1 MSKIAIILIARFFLL
16 PFSCFLSFSC
26 LFAQPRVIINE
37 WSQGAQAGA
46 LCQTIQQGGGEWIE
60 LLVVGPGNV
69 NLQGYNVRVGSFK
82 LFEFNSNPL
91 WQAVAPGTLILVYN
105 GNGVLLGCKD
115 PNIPADDVNGND
127 CNYRLILSSSN
138 AQLTESAY
146 RRNWGTNASFTDF
159 NITQPN
165 SNRDNPTLYE
175 GDNLVHDW
183 DQADN
188 LILINTR
195 RPNAANE
202 AVAYI
207 GNNVA
212 GITANAN
219 WRLTRAS
226 DYVQDVTPGEPNG
239 GRNTNW
245 IESMRT
251 IIGAPSGQNASVCQ
265 NNRATINAVMG
276 NPPGS
281 QIQLFTQ
288 SAGGSPVAT
297 AVAPPY
303 RLVTPIVTQVS
314 TFYLEALDAATGCR
328 SPRTAVS
335 VNIIPLPGAPRAQAV
350 TACPGQRVKL
360 YAQMGSPAGTEIRM
374 YLSDT
379 ATTPFARQ
387 SSAVPGLGYEFT
399 TPPISTTTTFYLES
413 LDAVNNCA
421 SSRTPVVVN
430 MATVPGPPKAED
442 QERCGS
448 GILTFTIAM
457 GAPPGNRIRVFSQA
471 QGGTPL
477 LVLNRPPYTFTTP
490 PLDQTTT
497 FYLESIDTLAGCP
510 SMRLPI
516 TAVINPPPAAPTADT
531 ARRCG
536 RGKAQIEF
544 FAPAPDTGVLLFYDR
559 PAGGNLI
566 NRKSGGPNFLIET
579 PELSTSA
586 VFYGALV
593 SAATGCT
600 SARSPASVI
609 ILPLPGPP
617 QAAATPVCLG
627 ETTVFTLAFS
637 SPAGTH
643 IWVYDQEDANFPI
656 REFAA
661 PPFEFTVQEAS
672 LGKNYY
678 FEVYDS
684 LSGCPSQRIAVP
696 VPLKPIPSPPAI
708 GQVSRCGAGDIK
720 LNSSVV
726 DFGNVIRLYARPSG
740 GQPLIIDDEP
750 PFTFS
755 LSINTTSTFYLDV
768 LDTEGGCFSL
778 RVPATIIIH
787 PLPQITAPEEIA
799 RCGPGPLAFTLSAGG
814 ADRVRIFT
822 QATGAAPL
830 LSFETSPEKEN
841 TLTLPNI
848 TRSSLYFIEGEISA
862 TGCKNTREPLTV
874 LIYPVPAKAGSRSFT
889 RCGQGIISFFAPPT
903 DGVTTRVKLQT
914 DSQTVARADQDPWE
928 LKFSAATSG
937 IYFIINTDT
946 ATGCQSPADTVA
958 IRVLPLPNAPKAEP
972 IIRCGAGKVVFTV
985 LQTEPRGNELQLYT
999 VPSGGSPI
1007 ATLAMPATD
1016 TILFLTP
1023 EVTTATTFYLTAL
1036 SYVTGCQAPRDTLPV
1051 QISATLAVAVRATPA
1066 TNGLNGVIRVSASG
1080 GVPPYTFS
1088 LGGPFIEDSVFAAL
1102 TPGTYQVW
1110 VKDAGACLSQ
1120 TAVVVDNIPERCDTP
1135 APPETSVDAL
1145 GNVTVVWLPIPGAI
1159 RYELQYRLAGT
1170 QQWQN
1175 TISTIDTRIILASL
1189 EENQYEM
1196 RLRAVCASV
1205 PSNYIEA
1212 TFSSRLICKAAN
1224 LNILNVR
1231 ANSANLLWSAEGNPG
1246 LFEIRFKPSAAGNW
1260 QMVTTSASTLTLEN
1274 LQPNTMYDVCVR
1286 ALCQSLRGE
1295 EVCSFF
1301 RTAEGAACPSP
1312 LNPFIS
1318 EVTTRTAIYTWSQ
1331 VEGANSYM
1339 MRYRIVGSNS
1349 WIFENARPPHLFR
1362 NLQSGTTYEVQ
1373 VRAICGSSASGWSAP
1388 LTFTTI
1394 ETRRQSQESL
1404 ALQPVAYPNPTRDVL
1419 YLQGLIPGGA
1429 LTVFDINGKV
1439 MLPSLPIQ
1447 EEAITLDLS
1456 RWANGWYI
1464 LRLSYNGVIQ
1474 TLKALKQE

>member
-1 MSKIAIILIARFFLL
+1 MPKIFVIARLFLL
-16 PFSCFLSFSC
+16 SFNCFLLSSC

-37 WSQGAQAGA
+37 WSQGPQANP
-46 LCQTIQQGGGEWIE
+46 LCQTLQQGGGEWIE

-82 LFEFNSNPL
+82 LFEFNANPL

-105 GNGVLLGCKD
+105 GNGALLGCKD
-115 PNIPADDVNGND
+115 PNIPDDDTNGND
-127 CNYRLILSSSN
+127 CNYRLILSSN
-138 AQLTESAY
+138 NLQLTESSY

-175 GDNLVHDW
+175 NDNVVHDW

-188 LILINTR
+188 FVFINNR
-195 RPNAANE
+195 RPNAPNE
-202 AVAYI
+202 AVAYT
-207 GNNVA
+207 GNNVV
-212 GITANAN
+212 GITAPTN
-219 WRLTRAS
+219 WQVIRSAS
-226 DYVQDVTPGEPNG
+226 YVQEVTPGEPNG
-239 GRNTNW
+239 GRNATW
-245 IESMRT
+245 IENMRI
-251 IIGAPSGQNASVCQ
+251 IIGAPRGQDTSVCQ
-265 NNRATINAVMG
+265 NTSAIINAAMG

-297 AVAPPY
+297 AVSPPY
-303 RLVTPIVTQVS
+303 RLATPVVTQVS
-314 TFYLEALDAATGCR
+314 TFYLEAFDAATGCR
-328 SPRTAVS
+328 SARTAVF
-335 VNIIPLPGAPRAQAV
+335 VNVIARPGAPPAQAV

-360 YAQMGSPAGTEIRM
+360 YAQMGSPAGTEMRM

-379 ATTPFARQ
+379 ATAPFARVTGP
-387 SSAVPGLGYEFT
+387 APGLGYEFT

-430 MATVPGPPKAED
+430 MAPVPGPPKAEN

-448 GILTFTIAM
+448 GILTFTIGM
-457 GAPPGNRIRVFSQA
+457 GVPPGNRIRIFSQG

-477 LVLNRPPYTFTTP
+477 AVLNRPPYTFVTP
-490 PLDQTTT
+490 LLDQTTT

-510 SMRLPI
+510 SIRVPV
-516 TAVINPPPAAPTADT
+516 TAVINPLPTAPNADT

-536 RGKAQIEF
+536 KGKAQIEF
-544 FAPAPDTGVLLFYDR
+544 FASGPDTNLLLLYDR
-559 PAGGNLI
+559 PVGGNLI
-566 NRKSGGPNFLIET
+566 NRKSGGPNFSIET
-579 PELSTSA
+579 PELSANA

-593 SAATGCT
+593 NTATGCT
-600 SARSPASVI
+600 SARSAAVVI

-643 IWVYDQEDANFPI
+643 ILVYDKEDDNFPI
-656 REFAA
+656 REFSA
-661 PPFEFTVQEAS
+661 PPFEFTTQEAS
-672 LGKNYY
+672 FGKNYY

-684 LSGCPSQRIAVP
+684 LSDCPSQRIAVP
-696 VPLKPIPSPPAI
+696 VPLRPIPSPPAI
-708 GQVSRCGAGDIK
+708 ANISRCGAGNIELK
-720 LNSSVV
+720 PNIV
-726 DFGNVIRLYARPSG
+726 DFGNAIRLYARPSG

-755 LSINTTSTFYLDV
+755 LSNITTTSTFYFDV
-768 LDTEGGCFSL
+768 LDTESRCFSL
-778 RVPATIIIH
+778 RAQARVTIH
-787 PLPQITAPEEIA
+787 PLPQITAPEEIS
-799 RCGPGPLAFTLSAGG
+799 RCGSGAITFTLSAGG
-814 ADRVRIFT
+814 ADKIRIFT
-822 QATGAAPL
+822 QETGSAPL
-830 LSFETSPEKEN
+830 WSFETSPEKEN

-862 TGCKNTREPLTV
+862 TGCKNAREPLTV
-874 LIYPVPAKAGSRSFT
+874 LIHPVPARAGKRNFS
-889 RCGQGIISFFAPPT
+889 RCGEGTISFSALPT
-903 DGVTTRVKLQT
+903 DDITTRVEVRNNL
-914 DSQTVARADQDPWE
+914 QTVAQANQNPWE
-928 LKFSAATSG
+928 LKFRAVNSG
-937 IYFIINTDT
+937 IYFIINIDT

-958 IRVLPLPNAPKAEP
+958 VRILPLPNAPQAEP
-972 IIRCGAGKVVFTV
+972 IIRCGPGKVVFTV

-1007 ATLAMPATD
+1007 VTLAMPATD

-1023 EVTTATTFYLTAL
+1023 EVTTTTTFYLTAL
-1036 SYVTGCQAPRDTLPV
+1036 SYVTSCQASRDTLPV
-1051 QISATLAVAVRATPA
+1051 QISATLGIAAQSTPA
-1066 TNGLNGVIRVSASG
+1066 TNGLNGVIRISASG
-1080 GVPPYTFS
+1080 GIPPYTFS
-1088 LGGPFIEDSVFAAL
+1088 LGGPFIEDSVFAGL

-1120 TAVVVDNIPERCDTP
+1120 KTVVVNNIPERCDTP
-1135 APPETSVDAL
+1135 APPEISVDPL
-1145 GNVTVVWLPIPGAI
+1145 GNVTVIWLPIPGAL

-1196 RLRAVCASV
+1196 RLRAVCASL
-1205 PSNYIEA
+1205 PSNYVGS
-1212 TFSSRLICKAAN
+1212 TFNSRPICKAVN
-1224 LNILNVR
+1224 LNILNVKESG
-1231 ANSANLLWSAEGNPG
+1231 ATLFWSAEGNPG
-1246 LFEIRFKPSAAGNW
+1246 LFEIRFKPSSATNW
-1260 QMVTTSASTLTLEN
+1260 QMVTTSASTLALEN
-1274 LQPNTMYDVCVR
+1274 LQPNTMYDVCVQ
-1286 ALCQSLRGE
+1286 ALCQSLRGQ
-1295 EVCSFF
+1295 EVCNFF
-1301 RTAEGAACPSP
+1301 RTAEGPSCPSP

-1339 MRYRIVGSNS
+1339 IRYRIVGSSS
-1349 WIFENARPPHLFR
+1349 WIFENARPPHPFR

-1373 VRAICGSSASGWSAP
+1373 VRAICGSLASGWSAP

-1394 ETRRQSQESL
+1394 EARRQGQQIL
-1404 ALQPVAYPNPTRDVL
+1404 ALQPIAYPNPTRDIL
-1419 YLQGLIPGGA
+1419 YLQGLPPGGA
-1429 LTVFDINGKV
+1429 LTVSDINGRV
-1439 MLPSLPIQ
+1439 ILASLPIQ
-1447 EEAITLDLS
+1447 EEGIILDLS
-1456 RWANGWYI
+1456 SWANGWYI
-1464 LRLSYNGVIQ
+1464 FRLSYNGTIQ
-1474 TLKALKQE
+1474 TLKALKQD